1 MNTNRK
7 TARIVGSLFLVA
19 MVASLV
25 GGGLVE
31 SLASA
36 SNTLQAATE
45 FRTQVLIGALL
56 ELLNG
61 ICVLGIGVLM
71 FPILRQHSE
80 KLAVGY
86 LGFRLVEAVFCSL
99 IVVSPL
105 ALLSLGQQTVAA
117 DSFQAL
123 GALALAERAS
133 VVNLLIPVFFSLGAL
148 LFYTACI
155 NPNSCPRSSRSGV

>member
-1 MNTNRK
+1 M
-7 TARIVGSLFLVA
+7 
-19 MVASLV
+19 
-25 GGGLVE
+25 
-31 SLASA
+31 
-36 SNTLQAATE
+36 
-45 FRTQVLIGALL
+45 GALL

-123 GALALAERAS
+123 GPMALAERAS

-148 LFYTACI
+148 LFYTALYQ
-155 NPNSCPRSSRSGV
+155 SQLLPRFISVWGLIAVGLILALNLVSLNLKIEMSLKLLFALPIIVNEISWGLGCW